1 MLPVMSRRDTIH
13 QPWKQLAFGE
23 VLVGQPGDG
32 TL

>member
-1 MLPVMSRRDTIH
+1 MSRRDTIH